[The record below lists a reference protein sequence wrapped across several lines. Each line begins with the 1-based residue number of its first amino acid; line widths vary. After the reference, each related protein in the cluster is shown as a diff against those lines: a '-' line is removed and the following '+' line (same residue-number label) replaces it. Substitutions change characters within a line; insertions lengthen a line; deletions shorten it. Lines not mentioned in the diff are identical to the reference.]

1 MNKFFNDY
9 KFCLFISN
17 YFFWVFCVFI
27 HFKKAVLFCLVD
39 SRSIIERKIIEIF
52 EKVKKIEISPFS
64 DDFSIFFCFFP
75 NYYLFLLNI
84 GLR

>member
-1 MNKFFNDY
+1 MGDFTFY
-9 KFCLFISN
+9 
-17 YFFWVFCVFI
+17 I

-39 SRSIIERKIIEIF
+39 SRSIIERKIIEIL
-52 EKVKKIEISPFS
+52 EKVKKIESSPFS
-64 DDFSIFFCFFP
+64 DDFFFCFFP